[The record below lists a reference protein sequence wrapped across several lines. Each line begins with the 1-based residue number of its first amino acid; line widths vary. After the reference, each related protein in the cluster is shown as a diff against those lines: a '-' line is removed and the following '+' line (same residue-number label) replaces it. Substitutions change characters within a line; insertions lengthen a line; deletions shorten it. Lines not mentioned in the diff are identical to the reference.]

1 MGIFFTG
8 DEEKLV
14 TQLEDLNK
22 TVGIAKTALDYTSQ
36 NEKHLLEFYRQTL
49 SAIADKY
56 DADLLLNLYATKNN
70 ISMSEVP
77 SHMLQRLNNQ

>member
-14 TQLEDLNK
+14 TQLEDLNE
-22 TVGIAKTALDYTSQ
+22 TVGRAKTALEYTSQ

-49 SAIADKY
+49 SQIADKY
-56 DADLLLNLYATKNN
+56 DADLILKLYASKNN
-70 ISMSEVP
+70 IGMSEVP
-77 SHMLQRLNNQ
+77 SHMLEKLNNQ